1 MSENQN
7 PEEPMIIK
15 TDRPHTVSMPEGTNI
30 AIGKKGEAGAPVV
43 RKVMADGESN
53 VAENVVM
60 EGGVSSSNDPSKDV
74 MAKGENN
81 KGYQSKEEGQENN
94 KGHQSKEEGQENFKG
109 YQSAAEAPDRFAAP
123 PKEAAVLPQNKKSID
138 VSQLDSILK
147 TKAVESSVDTVANE
161 PDNIALEPV
170 SQAKSVLSEAMP
182 EMNFPARVI
191 KVKIA
196 NDQVR
201 ERLEK
206 LE

>member
-15 TDRPHTVSMPEGTNI
+15 TDRPHTVTMPEGTNI
-30 AIGKKGEAGAPVV
+30 AVGKKGEVGAPVV
-43 RKVMADGESN
+43 RKVMADGEGEA
-53 VAENVVM
+53 VENVVM
-60 EGGVSSSNDPSKDV
+60 DGGVSSSNDPSKDV

-81 KGYQSKEEGQENN
+81 KGYQSKEEGLENI
-94 KGHQSKEEGQENFKG
+94 KG
-109 YQSAAEAPDRFAAP
+109 YQSAAEAPDRFAAQ
-123 PKEAAVLPQNKKSID
+123 PKEGAVPPPNKKSID
-138 VSQLDSILK
+138 VSQLDNILK
-147 TKAVESSVDTVANE
+147 TKAVESSVDTVMNE
-161 PDNIALEPV
+161 PGNVALKPV

-201 ERLEK
+201 ERLDK

>member
-1 MSENQN
+1 MSENHN

-30 AIGKKGEAGAPVV
+30 AVGKKGEAGSPAV
-43 RKVMADGESN
+43 RKVLSDGEQN
-53 VAENVVM
+53 VVENVVM
-60 EGGVSSSNDPSKDV
+60 DGGVSKSNDPNQVV
-74 MAKGENN
+74 MAHEEVN
-81 KGYQSKEEGQENN
+81 KGFQSKEGGHENI
-94 KGHQSKEEGQENFKG
+94 KG

-123 PKEAAVLPQNKKSID
+123 PKDAAVPPPNKRSID

-147 TKAVESSVDTVANE
+147 TKAVESSVDTVTNE

>member
-15 TDRPHTVSMPEGTNI
+15 TDRPHTVTMPEGTNI
-30 AIGKKGEAGAPVV
+30 AVGKKGEVGAPVV

-60 EGGVSSSNDPSKDV
+60 DGGVSSSNDPSKDV
-74 MAKGENN
+74 MAKG
-81 KGYQSKEEGQENN
+81 ENN

-161 PDNIALEPV
+161 PENIALEPV

>member
-30 AIGKKGEAGAPVV
+30 AVGKKGEAGAPVV
-43 RKVMADGESN
+43 RKVMADGEGEA
-53 VAENVVM
+53 VENVVM
-60 EGGVSSSNDPSKDV
+60 DGGVSSSKDPSKDV

-81 KGYQSKEEGQENN
+81 KGYQS
-94 KGHQSKEEGQENFKG
+94 
-109 YQSAAEAPDRFAAP
+109 AAEAPDRFAAQ
-123 PKEAAVLPQNKKSID
+123 PKEAAVPPPNKKSID
-138 VSQLDSILK
+138 ISQLDSILK
-147 TKAVESSVDTVANE
+147 TKAVESSVDTVTNE
-161 PDNIALEPV
+161 PDNVALKPV

>member
-30 AIGKKGEAGAPVV
+30 AVGKKGEADAPVV
-43 RKVMADGESN
+43 RKVMADGEGEA
-53 VAENVVM
+53 VENVVM
-60 EGGVSSSNDPSKDV
+60 DGGVSSSKDPSKDV

-81 KGYQSKEEGQENN
+81 KGYQSKEQGQENI
-94 KGHQSKEEGQENFKG
+94 KG
-109 YQSAAEAPDRFAAP
+109 YQSAAEAPDRFAAQ
-123 PKEAAVLPQNKKSID
+123 PKEAAVPPPNKKSID
-138 VSQLDSILK
+138 ISQLDSILK
-147 TKAVESSVDTVANE
+147 TKAVESSVDTVTNE
-161 PDNIALEPV
+161 PDNVALKPV

-201 ERLEK
+201 ERLDK

>member
-1 MSENQN
+1 MSENHN

-30 AIGKKGEAGAPVV
+30 AVGKKGEAGSPAV
-43 RKVMADGESN
+43 RKVLSDGEQN
-53 VAENVVM
+53 VVENVVM
-60 EGGVSSSNDPSKDV
+60 DGGVSKSSDPSQDV
-74 MAKGENN
+74 MAKGEVN
-81 KGYQSKEEGQENN
+81 KG
-94 KGHQSKEEGQENFKG
+94 F
-109 YQSAAEAPDRFAAP
+109 QSAADAPDRFASQPKDAP
-123 PKEAAVLPQNKKSID
+123 VPPANKKSID

-147 TKAVESSVDTVANE
+147 PQASTEAVDTVTNE
-161 PDNIALEPV
+161 PEKVAEKPTLKTASTSSP
-170 SQAKSVLSEAMP
+170 MP

-191 KVKIA
+191 KVKIE

>member
-30 AIGKKGEAGAPVV
+30 AVGKKGEAGAPVV

-60 EGGVSSSNDPSKDV
+60 DGGVSSSKDPSKDV

-81 KGYQSKEEGQENN
+81 KGYQSKEEGQEN
-94 KGHQSKEEGQENFKG
+94 FKG
-109 YQSAAEAPDRFAAP
+109 YQSAADAPDRFAAP
-123 PKEAAVLPQNKKSID
+123 PKEADVPPPNKKSID

-147 TKAVESSVDTVANE
+147 TKAVESSVDTVTNE
-161 PDNIALEPV
+161 PDNIELEPV

>member
-15 TDRPHTVSMPEGTNI
+15 TDRPHTVTMPEGTNI
-30 AIGKKGEAGAPVV
+30 AVGKKGEVGAPVV
-43 RKVMADGESN
+43 RKVRADGEGEA
-53 VAENVVM
+53 VENVVM
-60 EGGVSSSNDPSKDV
+60 DGGVSSSNDPSKDV

-81 KGYQSKEEGQENN
+81 KGYQSKEEGLENI
-94 KGHQSKEEGQENFKG
+94 KG
-109 YQSAAEAPDRFAAP
+109 YQSAAEAPDRFAAQ
-123 PKEAAVLPQNKKSID
+123 PKEGAVPPPNKKSID
-138 VSQLDSILK
+138 VSQLDNILK
-147 TKAVESSVDTVANE
+147 TKAVESSVDTVTNE
-161 PDNIALEPV
+161 PDNVALKPV

-201 ERLEK
+201 ERLDK

>member
-30 AIGKKGEAGAPVV
+30 AVGKKGEAGAPVV

-60 EGGVSSSNDPSKDV
+60 DGGVSSSKDPSKDV

-81 KGYQSKEEGQENN
+81 KGYQSKEEGQEN
-94 KGHQSKEEGQENFKG
+94 FKG
-109 YQSAAEAPDRFAAP
+109 YQSAADAPDRFAAP
-123 PKEAAVLPQNKKSID
+123 PKEADVPPPNKKSID

-147 TKAVESSVDTVANE
+147 TKAVESSVDTVTNE

>member
-15 TDRPHTVSMPEGTNI
+15 TDRPHTVTMPEGTNI
-30 AIGKKGEAGAPVV
+30 AVGKKGEVGAPVV
-43 RKVMADGESN
+43 RKVMADGEGEA
-53 VAENVVM
+53 VENVVM
-60 EGGVSSSNDPSKDV
+60 DGGVSSSKDPSKDV

-81 KGYQSKEEGQENN
+81 KGYQSKEEGLENI
-94 KGHQSKEEGQENFKG
+94 KG
-109 YQSAAEAPDRFAAP
+109 YQSAAEAPDRFAAQ
-123 PKEAAVLPQNKKSID
+123 PKEGAVPPPNKKSID
-138 VSQLDSILK
+138 VSQLDNILK
-147 TKAVESSVDTVANE
+147 TKAVESSVDTVTNE
-161 PDNIALEPV
+161 PDNVALKPV

-201 ERLEK
+201 ERLDK

>member
-30 AIGKKGEAGAPVV
+30 AVGKKGEAGAPVV

-60 EGGVSSSNDPSKDV
+60 DGGVSSSKDPSKDV

-81 KGYQSKEEGQENN
+81 KGYQSKEEGQEN
-94 KGHQSKEEGQENFKG
+94 FKG
-109 YQSAAEAPDRFAAP
+109 YQSAADAPDRFAAP
-123 PKEAAVLPQNKKSID
+123 PKKAAVPPPNKKSID

-147 TKAVESSVDTVANE
+147 TKAVESSVDTVTNE
-161 PDNIALEPV
+161 PDIIALEPV

>member
-15 TDRPHTVSMPEGTNI
+15 TDRPHTVTMPEGTNI
-30 AIGKKGEAGAPVV
+30 AVGKKGEVGAPVV
-43 RKVMADGESN
+43 RKVMADGEGEA
-53 VAENVVM
+53 VENVVM
-60 EGGVSSSNDPSKDV
+60 DGGVSSSNDPSKDV

-81 KGYQSKEEGQENN
+81 KGYQSKEEGLENN
-94 KGHQSKEEGQENFKG
+94 KGYQSKEQGLENIKG
-109 YQSAAEAPDRFAAP
+109 YQSAAEAPDRFAAQ
-123 PKEAAVLPQNKKSID
+123 PKEGAVPPPNKKSID
-138 VSQLDSILK
+138 VSQLDNILK
-147 TKAVESSVDTVANE
+147 TKAVESSVDTVTNE
-161 PDNIALEPV
+161 PDNVALKPV
-170 SQAKSVLSEAMP
+170 SQAKSVLPEAMP

-201 ERLEK
+201 ERLDK

>member
-1 MSENQN
+1 MPGIDMSENHN

-30 AIGKKGEAGAPVV
+30 AVGKKGEAGSPAV
-43 RKVMADGESN
+43 RKVLSDGEQN

-60 EGGVSSSNDPSKDV
+60 DGGVSKSNDPNQVV
-74 MAKGENN
+74 MVKEEVN
-81 KGYQSKEEGQENN
+81 KGFQSKEGGHENI
-94 KGHQSKEEGQENFKG
+94 KG
-109 YQSAAEAPDRFAAP
+109 YQSAADAPDRFTSQPKDAP
-123 PKEAAVLPQNKKSID
+123 VPPANKKSID

-147 TKAVESSVDTVANE
+147 PQASTAAVDTITNE
-161 PDNIALEPV
+161 SKKAAENPTLKTASTSSP
-170 SQAKSVLSEAMP
+170 MP
-182 EMNFPARVI
+182 EMNFPARVT
-191 KVKIA
+191 KVKIE

>member
-7 PEEPMIIK
+7 PEESMIIK

-30 AIGKKGEAGAPVV
+30 AVGKKGEAGAPVV
-43 RKVMADGESN
+43 RKVMADGEGEA
-53 VAENVVM
+53 VENVVM
-60 EGGVSSSNDPSKDV
+60 DGGVSSSNDPSKDV

-81 KGYQSKEEGQENN
+81 KGFQSKEQGQENI
-94 KGHQSKEEGQENFKG
+94 KG
-109 YQSAAEAPDRFAAP
+109 YQSAAEAPDRFAAQ
-123 PKEAAVLPQNKKSID
+123 PKEAAVPPPNKKSID
-138 VSQLDSILK
+138 ISQLDSILK
-147 TKAVESSVDTVANE
+147 TKAVESSVDTVTNE
-161 PDNIALEPV
+161 PDNVALKPV

-201 ERLEK
+201 ERLDK

>member
-15 TDRPHTVSMPEGTNI
+15 TDRPHTVTMPEGTNI
-30 AIGKKGEAGAPVV
+30 AVGKKGEVGAPVV
-43 RKVMADGESN
+43 RKVMADGEGEA
-53 VAENVVM
+53 VENVVM
-60 EGGVSSSNDPSKDV
+60 DGGVSSSNDPSKDV

-81 KGYQSKEEGQENN
+81 KGYQSKEEGLENN
-94 KGHQSKEEGQENFKG
+94 KGFQSKEQGQENIKG
-109 YQSAAEAPDRFAAP
+109 YQSAAEAPDRFAAQ
-123 PKEAAVLPQNKKSID
+123 PKEGAVPPPNKKSID
-138 VSQLDSILK
+138 VSQLDNILK
-147 TKAVESSVDTVANE
+147 TKAVEPSVDTVTNE
-161 PDNIALEPV
+161 PDNVALKPV

-201 ERLEK
+201 ERLDK

>member
-60 EGGVSSSNDPSKDV
+60 DGGVSSSKDPSKDV

-81 KGYQSKEEGQENN
+81 KGYQSKEEGQEN
-94 KGHQSKEEGQENFKG
+94 FKG
-109 YQSAAEAPDRFAAP
+109 YQSAADAPDRFAAP
-123 PKEAAVLPQNKKSID
+123 PKKAAVPPPNKKSID

-147 TKAVESSVDTVANE
+147 TKAVESSVDTVTNE
-161 PDNIALEPV
+161 PDIIALEPV

>member
-7 PEEPMIIK
+7 PEESMIIK

-30 AIGKKGEAGAPVV
+30 AVGKKGEAGAPVV
-43 RKVMADGESN
+43 RKVMADGEGEA
-53 VAENVVM
+53 VENVVM
-60 EGGVSSSNDPSKDV
+60 DGGVSSSKDPSKDV

-81 KGYQSKEEGQENN
+81 KGYQSKEQGQENI
-94 KGHQSKEEGQENFKG
+94 KG
-109 YQSAAEAPDRFAAP
+109 YQSAAEAPDRFAAQ
-123 PKEAAVLPQNKKSID
+123 PKEAAVPPPNKKSID
-138 VSQLDSILK
+138 ISQLDSILK
-147 TKAVESSVDTVANE
+147 TKAVESSVDTVTNE
-161 PDNIALEPV
+161 PDNVALKPV

-201 ERLEK
+201 ERLDK

>member
-15 TDRPHTVSMPEGTNI
+15 TDRPHTVTMPEGTNI
-30 AIGKKGEAGAPVV
+30 AVGKKGEVGAPVV
-43 RKVMADGESN
+43 RKVMSDGEN
-53 VAENVVM
+53 NAVENVVM
-60 EGGVSSSNDPSKDV
+60 DGGVSSSNDPSKDV
-74 MAKGENN
+74 MAKG
-81 KGYQSKEEGQENN
+81 ENN

-123 PKEAAVLPQNKKSID
+123 PKDAAVPLPNKKSID

>member
-30 AIGKKGEAGAPVV
+30 AVGKKGEAGAPVV

-60 EGGVSSSNDPSKDV
+60 DGGVSSSKDPSKDV

-81 KGYQSKEEGQENN
+81 KGYQSKEEGQEN
-94 KGHQSKEEGQENFKG
+94 FKG
-109 YQSAAEAPDRFAAP
+109 YQSAADAPDRFAAP
-123 PKEAAVLPQNKKSID
+123 PKEADVPPSNKKSID

-147 TKAVESSVDTVANE
+147 TKAVESSVDTVTNE
-161 PDNIALEPV
+161 PDIIALEPV

>member
-30 AIGKKGEAGAPVV
+30 AVGKKGEAGAPVV
-43 RKVMADGESN
+43 RKVMADGEGEA
-53 VAENVVM
+53 VENVVM
-60 EGGVSSSNDPSKDV
+60 DGGVSSSKDPSKDV

-81 KGYQSKEEGQENN
+81 KGYQSKEQGQENI
-94 KGHQSKEEGQENFKG
+94 KG
-109 YQSAAEAPDRFAAP
+109 YQSAAEAPDRFAAQ
-123 PKEAAVLPQNKKSID
+123 PKEAAVPPPNKKSID
-138 VSQLDSILK
+138 ISQLDSILK
-147 TKAVESSVDTVANE
+147 SKAVESSVDTVTNE
-161 PDNIALEPV
+161 PDNVALKPV

-201 ERLEK
+201 ERLDK

>member
-15 TDRPHTVSMPEGTNI
+15 TDHPHTVSMPEGTNI
-30 AIGKKGEAGAPVV
+30 AVGKKGEVGAPVV
-43 RKVMADGESN
+43 RKVMADGEGEA
-53 VAENVVM
+53 VENVVM
-60 EGGVSSSNDPSKDV
+60 DGGVSSSNDPSKDV

-81 KGYQSKEEGQENN
+81 KGYQSKEEGLENN
-94 KGHQSKEEGQENFKG
+94 KG
-109 YQSAAEAPDRFAAP
+109 YQSAAEAPDRFAAQ
-123 PKEAAVLPQNKKSID
+123 PKEAAVPSPNKKSID

-147 TKAVESSVDTVANE
+147 TKAVESSVDTVTNE
-161 PDNIALEPV
+161 PDNVALKPV

-201 ERLEK
+201 ERLDK

>member
-1 MSENQN
+1 MSENHN

-30 AIGKKGEAGAPVV
+30 AVGKKGEAGSPAV
-43 RKVMADGESN
+43 RKVLSDGEQN
-53 VAENVVM
+53 VVENVVM
-60 EGGVSSSNDPSKDV
+60 DGGVSKSNDPNQVV
-74 MAKGENN
+74 MAHEEVN
-81 KGYQSKEEGQENN
+81 KGFQSKEGGHENI
-94 KGHQSKEEGQENFKG
+94 KG
-109 YQSAAEAPDRFAAP
+109 YQSAADAPDRFAAP
-123 PKEAAVLPQNKKSID
+123 PKEAAVPPPNKKSID

-147 TKAVESSVDTVANE
+147 TKAVESSVDTVTNE
-161 PDNIALEPV
+161 PDNVALKPV

-201 ERLEK
+201 ERLDK
-206 LE
+206 LD

>member
-30 AIGKKGEAGAPVV
+30 AVGKKGEAGAPVV
-43 RKVMADGESN
+43 RKVMADGEGEA
-53 VAENVVM
+53 VENVVM
-60 EGGVSSSNDPSKDV
+60 DGGVSSSKDPSKDV

-81 KGYQSKEEGQENN
+81 KGYQSKEEGQENI
-94 KGHQSKEEGQENFKG
+94 KG
-109 YQSAAEAPDRFAAP
+109 YQSAAEAPDRFAAQ
-123 PKEAAVLPQNKKSID
+123 PKEAAVPPPNKKSID
-138 VSQLDSILK
+138 ISQLDSILK
-147 TKAVESSVDTVANE
+147 TKAVESSVDTVTNE
-161 PDNIALEPV
+161 PDNVALKPV

>member
-15 TDRPHTVSMPEGTNI
+15 TDRPHTVTMPEGTNI
-30 AIGKKGEAGAPVV
+30 AVGKKGEVGAPVV
-43 RKVMADGESN
+43 RKVMSDGEN
-53 VAENVVM
+53 NAVENVVM
-60 EGGVSSSNDPSKDV
+60 DGGVSSSNDPSKDV
-74 MAKGENN
+74 MAKG
-81 KGYQSKEEGQENN
+81 ENN

-161 PDNIALEPV
+161 PDNVALEPV